1 MPLFPYLFWS
11 ARLRSFGAPECLIC
25 AKQTD
30 GALCSSCMAAFAML
44 EAEKPVFRLD
54 GAATGENADHA
65 ALVCRFLYSYEYDP
79 VKKLL
84 FYLKRYPDRLAV
96 SFFAEKLIG
105 LLPEALKSEKT
116 LYVNIPRSH
125 KGRSDYGFDQGALL
139 VSETARL
146 ISRRI
151 SLSETGRKA
160 CVRYANFLARR
171 PFGQVQKKLNAK
183 QRFANQSGRFYR
195 RPFLRRLPW
204 TPAHIVIVDDVI
216 TTGASV
222 LAAAKI
228 LHGAF
233 PAADISAL
241 SLAAVCAGRKCYT
254 EKESYRKEKE
264 EKNACEKNA

>member
-1 MPLFPYLFWS
+1 MPFFPYLFWS
-11 ARLRSFGAPECLIC
+11 ARLRSLGSSECLIC
-25 AKQTD
+25 ANPAD

-44 EAEKPVFRLD
+44 EAGKPVFRLD
-54 GAATGENADHA
+54 GAAADENAA
-65 ALVCRFLYSYEYDP
+65 SALVCRFLYSYEYDP

-125 KGRSDYGFDQGALL
+125 KGRSGYGFDQGALL
-139 VSETARL
+139 ASETVRML
-146 ISRRI
+146 RQQI
-151 SLSETGRKA
+151 SLSETGREA
-160 CVRYANFLARR
+160 CVRYANCLARR
-171 PFGQVQKKLNAK
+171 PFGQVQKELNAK

-228 LHGAF
+228 LHDAF

>member
-25 AKQTD
+25 AKPTD

-139 VSETARL
+139 ASETAHM

-151 SLSETGRKA
+151 SLSETGKEA
-160 CVRYANFLARR
+160 YVRYANCLARR

-228 LHGAF
+228 LRDAF